1 MANDLT
7 WFSDT
12 RLVRKTLFSL
22 WEVAPACC
30 FNKPNDQTA
39 PGEGGGGREGIGNKV
54 NLKCGQRYSVRRN
67 PLTCSRAP
75 KIPRRVV
82 LFILFTKSPISP
94 SKTDVV
100 FFNRR
105 LD

>member
-39 PGEGGGGREGIGNKV
+39 PGEGEGRDREQSELEMRSKV
-54 NLKCGQRYSVRRN
+54 FRPQESTNL
-67 PLTCSRAP
+67 
-75 KIPRRVV
+75 
-82 LFILFTKSPISP
+82 FP
-94 SKTDVV
+94 SS
-100 FFNRR
+100 
-105 LD
+105 